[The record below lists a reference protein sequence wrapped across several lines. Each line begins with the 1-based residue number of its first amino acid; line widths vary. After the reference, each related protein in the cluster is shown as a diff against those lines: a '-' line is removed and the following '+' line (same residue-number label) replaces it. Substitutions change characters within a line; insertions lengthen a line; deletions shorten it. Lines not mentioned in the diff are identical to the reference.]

1 MIKKDYQKPT
11 MKVVKLLHHGII
23 CTSGPRTLTGPN
35 NSGSGSDDD
44 DWYEL
49 E

>member
-11 MKVVKLLHHGII
+11 MRVVKIQQHGII
-23 CTSGPRTLTGPN
+23 CTSPATLTGPN
-35 NSGSGSDDD
+35 NSGNGSQED
-44 DWYEL
+44 DWYDL